1 LDTEIEKVKKE
12 YEEKQRLKREKR
24 KKETG
29 KDKDKDAKK
38 KEDDQDKED
47 EKANSDKVRTPSIYA
62 LIVWRLINN
71 LCSSRN
77 SPNQRMIRKSMLD
90 LAYTL

>member
-29 KDKDKDAKK
+29 
-38 KEDDQDKED
+38 KED